1 MSVTSPP
8 ILIYHQLLQLEVR
21 HRPSEFQLGKLSPG
35 QTSIKN
41 NITKQMSQPNV
52 DKCPTSHFH
61 RVTDVLVSF
70 LQLEKGDYPENAH
83 VVSVLSY

>member
-8 ILIYHQLLQLEVR
+8 ILTDHQLLQPEER

-35 QTSIKN
+35 KTTIKHK
-41 NITKQMSQPNV
+41 ITKQLSQPKA

-61 RVTDVLVSF
+61 RVTDDDDEVMLNVLGCR
-70 LQLEKGDYPENAH
+70 LTY
-83 VVSVLSY
+83 